1 MKVTQATEVIQRG
14 HEHRKEKGMENYR
27 ITDNSRIG
35 RVIDQVRWDMKRGV
49 VEKISIDY
57 IIDTAEEILDD
68 DKCGDFVETKE
79 YITVYQSA

>member
-1 MKVTQATEVIQRG
+1 
-14 HEHRKEKGMENYR
+14 MENYR

-68 DKCGDFVETKE
+68 DKFGDFVEAKE

>member
-57 IIDTAEEILDD
+57 IIDTAEEMLND
-68 DKCGDFVETKE
+68 GEFEEFVESKE
-79 YITVYQSA
+79 YIAVYQSA